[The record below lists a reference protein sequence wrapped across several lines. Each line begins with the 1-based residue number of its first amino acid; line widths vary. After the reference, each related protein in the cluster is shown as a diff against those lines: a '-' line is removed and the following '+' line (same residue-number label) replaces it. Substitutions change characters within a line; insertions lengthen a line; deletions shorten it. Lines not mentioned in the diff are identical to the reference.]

1 MTTPDTSP
9 PTHGIASLVGI
20 VITMIGLVQ
29 LLGGIG
35 ILRGAEW
42 GRPIGGMFS
51 LLFGILSLQ
60 WALTKRREADDISA
74 FILGSVFVL
83 FAYSAIVLMF
93 RWRRPWTT

>member
-1 MTTPDTSP
+1 VFGS
-9 PTHGIASLVGI
+9 GII
-20 VITMIGLVQ
+20 VIGLVQ

-60 WALTKRREADDISA
+60 WARIQGRAADDISA
-74 FILGSVFVL
+74 LILGLVFVL

-93 RWRRPWTT
+93 RWRRPSTT